1 MGNVLHVAVQSQDNT
16 VLSSPHPAFKK
27 LIKKIQLLV
36 CAYCSFL
43 FLFYSSVRSP
53 VHTYT

>member
-27 LIKKIQLLV
+27 IDKKIQLLV